1 MDYLFF
7 IFGGSV
13 PKHSNSY
20 TEILEVRDFQA
31 CLVLVAYLNCLI
43 FSLKKSE
50 KVVFNRESDINHIKP
65 GTALLVANNFTDN
78 ILGHML
84 IFSFGK

>member
-31 CLVLVAYLNCLI
+31 CSVLVAHPNDLI
-43 FSLKKSE
+43 SSLKKM
-50 KVVFNRESDINHIKP
+50 KR
-65 GTALLVANNFTDN
+65 
-78 ILGHML
+78 
-84 IFSFGK
+84 